1 MEKQRNADGQ
11 FTPEH
16 TDEEILAAVRA
27 HEPAATSEV
36 AGGVGTTRQGADRRL
51 RRLRDEGRVNS
62 NKIGASLVP
71 FAPERASPTLP
82 APAVDDDAT
91 DESEKQGTVGQ
102 VELDALTF
110 DRDVTPQRR
119 EHLGAW
125 FRHVRERGEGVTGS
139 DFEAW
144 WSDARERETGYGA
157 RSFWQ
162 AFAEPATN
170 RSGQFDGPNSR
181 TYRLIGEDSPGSS
194 SGEIYDPTEEFHVMP
209 DALPAVRSS
218 TSGLR
223 CPPRWRV
230 RGGADSR
237 RRRLSRL

>member
-11 FTPEH
+11 FTPDH
-16 TDEEILAAVRA
+16 TDEETLAAVRA
-27 HEPAATSEV
+27 HEPAAASEV
-36 AGGVGTTRQGADRRL
+36 AGEVGTTRQGADRRL

-62 NKIGASLVP
+62 KKIGASLVP
-71 FAPERASPTLP
+71 FAPERASPTP
-82 APAVDDDAT
+82 TPAVDDDAT
-91 DESEKQGTVGQ
+91 DEGEKQRTTGE

-144 WSDARERETGYGA
+144 WYDASEQETGGGA
-157 RSFWQ
+157 RSLWK

-170 RSGQFDGPNSR
+170 RSGRFDGPNSR
-181 TYRLIGEDSPGSS
+181 TYRWIGEDSPGSS
-194 SGEIYDPTEEFHVMP
+194 SGEIYDPTEEFYVMP
-209 DALPAVRSS
+209 DARPAVRSS
-218 TSGLR
+218 MSGPR

-230 RGGADSR
+230 RGGADPR
-237 RRRLSRL
+237 RRRLSRP